1 MSTIIEEATEGLR
14 EARNS
19 LGRAEEELREWKAA
33 NQPLNTLHPTYHCFH
48 IFFRVKLCVTSKSQ
62 KNISPISPK
71 KW

>member
-48 IFFRVKLCVTSKSQ
+48 IFLPSVKKGVNPPLLAM
-62 KNISPISPK
+62 
-71 KW
+71 